1 MQFSI
6 IEGSQRDQDPLIEE
20 EQQKSDKA
28 NTGGRRPV
36 K

>member
-20 EQQKSDKA
+20 EQQKY
-28 NTGGRRPV
+28 TGGEETS
-36 K
+36 